1 MSINN
6 KKKKRVLDLCIEDT
20 NSRQMTLRK
29 YYPIFEMHK
38 LNNNKS
44 SKYKDLDMVSLS
56 LAVLHYMLIEGKL
69 KETGVSFEDL
79 ESFLGEYLDKCCNVE
94 LDKTDIRELTR
105 YITGKLNNETGEAF
119 LYTYF
124 DPKRKSVVNEKV
136 KYIKYVPSKINSDEY
151 LYYLTNDGIDFFLQ
165 TKEFGEESKVTIY
178 LLLLQ
183 QQLKNNDFEGVYN
196 SVVKIN
202 AEVLQQ
208 IEKKKEISEGLLYA
222 GEEGFKKYIEYC
234 EDVSYKL
241 KEEHDLFATTYKM
254 VLEIKDG
261 YIKKANINFSEMKE
275 EEQENIQYLYN
286 TDNELSLT
294 IERHSVLLNEVVKLK
309 KDVLAIRKEKRRKAF
324 KKSFSFENYLNTVVK
339 SNNVFG
345 LRAVLNPLFNP
356 NIKKDINPYKID
368 AMFNFNQNKTI
379 DDSIKE
385 ECMEVIQEQPISIDK
400 VTEERITKNYRV
412 YMKEL
417 LMLIKDRKTV
427 SIIDLSEVLKSKYS
441 AESLIHADFTAFIFS
456 MYEVREIGEV
466 TSKLNYMNIVNKG
479 AKARLCE
486 VIYRDLIDTIDEINF
501 LKYTT
506 IDINSKSKEYY
517 ELGNGI
523 MITNFEYVR

>member
-1 MSINN
+1 MSND
-6 KKKKRVLDLCIEDT
+6 KKKKKILELCVEDT

-44 SKYKDLDMVSLS
+44 SKYKDLDMVSLA

-69 KETGVSFEDL
+69 KESGVSFEDL
-79 ESFLGEYLDKCCNVE
+79 ELFLGEYLDKCYNLE
-94 LDKTDIRELTR
+94 LNKTDIRELTR
-105 YITGKLNNETGEAF
+105 YVTGKLNNETGEAF
-119 LYTYF
+119 MYTYF

-136 KYIKYVPSKINSDEY
+136 KYIKYVPSKVNSDEY

-208 IEKKKEISEGLLYA
+208 IEKKKEIAEGLLYA

-234 EDVSYKL
+234 EDVAYKL
-241 KEEHDLFATTYKM
+241 KEEHDLFTATYKM
-254 VLEIKDG
+254 VIEIQDG
-261 YIKKANINFSEMKE
+261 YIKKANINLAEMKQ
-275 EEQENIQYLYN
+275 EEQENMQYLYN
-286 TDNELSLT
+286 TREELSRT
-294 IERHSVLLNEVVKLK
+294 IDRHNILLKEVVKLK
-309 KDVLAIRKEKRRKAF
+309 KDVLSIRKEKRRKAF

-368 AMFNFNQNKTI
+368 AMFNFSQNKTI
-379 DDSIKE
+379 DDSIQE
-385 ECMEVIQEQPISIDK
+385 ECLEIIQEQPISIDK
-400 VTEERITKNYRV
+400 VAEERIMKNYSI

-417 LMLIKDRKTV
+417 LMLIKDKTTV
-427 SIIDLSEVLKSKYS
+427 SIIELSEVLKNKYS

-456 MYEVREIGEV
+456 MYEIREIKEV
-466 TSKLNYMNIVNKG
+466 KSNLNYINIVNKG
-479 AKARLCE
+479 TKARLCE
-486 VIYRDLIDTIDEINF
+486 VIYKELIDTIDEISF

-506 IDINSKSKEYY
+506 IEINSKPEDYY

>member
-1 MSINN
+1 MSKN
-6 KKKKRVLDLCIEDT
+6 KKKKILDLCIEDT

-29 YYPIFEMHK
+29 YYPIFEMHRLK
-38 LNNNKS
+38 NNNS

-56 LAVLHYMLIEGKL
+56 LAILHYLLIEGKL
-69 KETGVSFEDL
+69 KESGVSFEDL
-79 ESFLGEYLDKCCNVE
+79 ELFLEEYLDKCYDMKIDKVE
-94 LDKTDIRELTR
+94 LRELTR
-105 YITGKLNNETGEAF
+105 YVTGKLNNETGEAF
-119 LYTYF
+119 LYTYY

-136 KYIKYVPSKINSDEY
+136 KYIKYIPSKINSNEY
-151 LYYLTNDGIDFFLQ
+151 LFYLTNDGIDFFLQ

-208 IEKKKEISEGLLYA
+208 IEKKKEITEGLLYA

-234 EDVSYKL
+234 EDVSYRL

-261 YIKKANINFSEMKE
+261 YIKKANISFAEMKE
-275 EEQENIQYLYN
+275 EEQENLQYLYN

-309 KDVLAIRKEKRRKAF
+309 KDALVIRKEKRRKAF

-339 SNNVFG
+339 VNNVIG
-345 LRAVLNPLFNP
+345 LRAILNPLFNP
-356 NIKKDINPYKID
+356 NLRKDFNPYKID
-368 AMFNFNQNKTI
+368 AMFNFKQNKTI

-385 ECMEVIQEQPISIDK
+385 ESVEVVQEQPISIDK
-400 VTEERITKNYRV
+400 ASEERIVKNYTV

-417 LMLIKDRKTV
+417 LMLIKDKKTV
-427 SIIDLSEVLKSKYS
+427 SIIELSEVLKDKYS
-441 AESLIHADFTAFIFS
+441 AESLIHADFAAFIFS
-456 MYEVREIGEV
+456 MYEVRELGV
-466 TSKLNYMNIVNKG
+466 VQSKLNYVNITNKG

-486 VIYRDLIDTIDEINF
+486 VIYKDLIDTIDEISF

-506 IDINSKSKEYY
+506 VDINSKPKEYY